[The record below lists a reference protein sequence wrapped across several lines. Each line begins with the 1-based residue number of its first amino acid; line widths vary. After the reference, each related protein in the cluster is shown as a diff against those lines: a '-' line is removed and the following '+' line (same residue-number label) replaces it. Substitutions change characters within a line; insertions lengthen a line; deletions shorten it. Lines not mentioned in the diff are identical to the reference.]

1 MDLDPIGVVQALVP
15 TFFKDPA
22 TYISIA
28 VLDEVKNDIKE
39 VKNDIKNELQTV
51 KNEFQTF
58 MNDTKEEFSK
68 VGMMSAIN
76 IFVGV
81 LTLLSVVGGSSYISG
96 TSRTAPLLS
105 YDARQLPNYDRAAS
119 PTSKLPSSRA
129 KFSRA
134 ANERIPS
141 APQLAPVCPGRGAA
155 PDILRQSEDSADR
168 PAGPNL
174 DPQGPTSLGPGSR
187 AEAGGRWP

>member
-1 MDLDPIGVVQALVP
+1 MDLDPIGVVQALFP

-22 TYISIA
+22 TYISL
-28 VLDEVKNDIKE
+28 VCLCVNNVKDEVKNDIKE

-58 MNDTKEEFSK
+58 KNDTKKEFSK

-81 LTLLSVVGGSSYISG
+81 LTLLIFVGGFSYISG

-105 YDARQLPNYDRAAS
+105 YDARQLPNYDRAAH
-119 PTSKLPSSRA
+119 PTSKMSPAVFPGEILPSG
-129 KFSRA
+129 K
-134 ANERIPS
+134 
-141 APQLAPVCPGRGAA
+141 
-155 PDILRQSEDSADR
+155 
-168 PAGPNL
+168 
-174 DPQGPTSLGPGSR
+174 
-187 AEAGGRWP
+187 